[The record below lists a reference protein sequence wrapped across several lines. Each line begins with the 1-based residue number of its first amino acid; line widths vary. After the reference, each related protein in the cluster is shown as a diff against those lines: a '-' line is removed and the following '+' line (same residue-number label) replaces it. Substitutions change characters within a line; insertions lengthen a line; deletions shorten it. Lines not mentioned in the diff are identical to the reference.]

1 MALTGLDI
9 YKLLPK
15 TNCKKCGR
23 PTCLAFAMQLAQ
35 KKATLSDCPD
45 VSEEAKKV
53 LGAASAPP
61 IKLVTVGTGAKKVEV
76 GEENVL
82 FRHEEKFYH
91 PTGVAVKII
100 DFLSAADFND
110 LLSRRRLNHP

>member
-35 KKATLSDCPD
+35 KKANLTDCPD
-45 VSEEAKKV
+45 VSEEAKNV
-53 LGAASAPP
+53 LGPASAPP
-61 IKLVTVGTGAKKVEV
+61 IKLVTLKAGEKIFKV
-76 GEENVL
+76 GEETVL
-82 FRHEEKFYH
+82 YRHEEKFH
-91 PTGVAVKII
+91 NPTGVGVTIRDDLDATA
-100 DFLSAADFND
+100 LSE
-110 LLSRRRLNHP
+110 RLK

>member
-9 YKLLPK
+9 YKLLPR

-35 KKATLSDCPD
+35 KKANIDECPD
-45 VSEEAKKV
+45 VSEQAKQT

-61 IKLVTVGTGAKKVEV
+61 IKLVTIGAGTNALQV

-91 PTGVAVKII
+91 PTGVAV
-100 DFLSAADFND
+100 A
-110 LLSRRRLNHP
+110 

>member
-35 KKATLSDCPD
+35 KKANLSDCPD
-45 VSEEAKKV
+45 VSEEAKNT

-61 IKLVTVGTGAKKVEV
+61 IKLVTIGANGKKVQV

-82 FRHEEKFYH
+82 FRHDEKFYH
-91 PTGVAVKII
+91 PPA
-100 DFLSAADFND
+100 
-110 LLSRRRLNHP
+110 

>member
-35 KKATLSDCPD
+35 KKANLSDCPD

-61 IKLVTVGTGAKKVEV
+61 IKLVTVGTGAKKQRLVRKMYYSDMKK
-76 GEENVL
+76 N
-82 FRHEEKFYH
+82 F
-91 PTGVAVKII
+91 II
-100 DFLSAADFND
+100 QQVWQLPSAMI
-110 LLSRRRLNHP
+110 